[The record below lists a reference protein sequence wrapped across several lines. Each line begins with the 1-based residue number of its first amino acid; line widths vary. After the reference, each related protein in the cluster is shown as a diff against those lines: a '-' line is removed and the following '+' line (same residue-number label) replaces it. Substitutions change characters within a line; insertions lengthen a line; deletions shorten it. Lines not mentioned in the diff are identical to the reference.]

1 MQVLKSILLMLVILN
16 TTQSI
21 AAFCDDNPNDLL
33 CQSNIGEGILGGLGF
48 GSGSKNNDGS
58 ENKSSNELSLGNIF
72 GSSSENTDTTK
83 NNGSESFCSKNP
95 NDLLCTSGLS
105 DLTNGFSTDGL
116 SLKGLE
122 DGLGNLG
129 SSIEEGISDLGS
141 GIADFGA
148 NFFEGALETVSE
160 VLGNGEIF
168 GLTKDLLKHIAKSN
182 YHYKEALGIQTSAEI
197 EKAFAACMG
206 EKICSTKD
214 MDRVVS
220 LSDEILVEVEKLN
233 KEGAKLD
240 AKALKEFEKGN
251 IETSKAWA
259 QGGIVLAQ
267 FAIATQT
274 ATASCSAAANSDDQI
289 VQIIGGVTCL
299 GSIAVIA
306 DITGSVNK
314 FYGAIKA
321 RGESKDLYELSK
333 ANGIQPPQE
342 SGPS

>member
-1 MQVLKSILLMLVILN
+1 MQGLKSLLLMLVILN

-33 CQSNIGEGILGGLGF
+33 CQVNNGEGFLGGLGLS
-48 GSGSKNNDGS
+48 SGSNNKDGS
-58 ENKSSNELSLGNIF
+58 DNSSNELSLGGIF
-72 GSSSENTDTTK
+72 GSSSEKTDTTE
-83 NNGSESFCSKNP
+83 NNELGSYCSKNP
-95 NDLLCTSGLS
+95 NDLLCASGLS
-105 DLTNGFSTDGL
+105 DLTNGISTDGL

-122 DGLGNLG
+122 DGLGNIG
-129 SSIEEGISDLGS
+129 SSIEGGISDLGS

-182 YHYKEALGIQTSAEI
+182 YHYKEALGIQTSAEV
-197 EKAFAACMG
+197 EKAFGACLG
-206 EKICSTKD
+206 EKICSSKD
-214 MDRVVS
+214 MDRIVS
-220 LSDEILVEVEKLN
+220 LSEEILVEVEKLN

-251 IETSKAWA
+251 IETSKAWV